1 MAMGFTSSAWR
12 ETVVFFLLIAVAA
25 SHCRAAKLKA
35 VPILAYAKKTVVVAA
50 ADSRLHD
57 WLDIVVAFDLH

>member
-35 VPILAYAKKTVVVAA
+35 VPILADAKETVVVAA
-50 ADSRLHD
+50 ADSR
-57 WLDIVVAFDLH
+57 